1 MAVRR
6 CEQHRAD
13 EATVHTRTRIKI
25 GPCARGEID
34 SSLAPA
40 QKNRAELSLTVTTG
54 GPHRRLPSPYSP
66 TSNVAVNTFG
76 ARSEWMGEPP

>member
-13 EATVHTRTRIKI
+13 EATVHTRTRMKI

-40 QKNRAELSLTVTTG
+40 QKTAQNW
-54 GPHRRLPSPYSP
+54 RLAHEQS
-66 TSNVAVNTFG
+66 
-76 ARSEWMGEPP
+76 R